1 MINCDEF
8 HKFIDDYVYDEVSF
22 FVKAQM
28 DEHIASCPKCREE
41 AEFLKEIKSTLYAMP
56 RLEVDESFKAAL
68 NEKLDAAEK
77 TVDRKRRRSFF
88 RDWRTY
94 SALAACLVL
103 AFVVQS
109 KVGDFYRHSTV
120 DPVQIPAENVADI
133 DLSEMQK
140 TTDQD
145 ESYTVPQ
152 NAAVN
157 EQKEAAAEAPQETNQ
172 KNIVRSAAKQTEKP
186 VVTQKTERQEEK
198 MTDAPKP
205 TAAQPV
211 KPKATVITED
221 QAVQDTV
228 QSSAVTEG
236 AENPTLADTG
246 ENGTVLKGAAWR
258 CASLRAMFTVV
269 LA

>member
-1 MINCDEF
+1 M
-8 HKFIDDYVYDEVSF
+8 
-22 FVKAQM
+22 
-28 DEHIASCPKCREE
+28 
-41 AEFLKEIKSTLYAMP
+41 
-56 RLEVDESFKAAL
+56 
-68 NEKLDAAEK
+68 
-77 TVDRKRRRSFF
+77 
-88 RDWRTY
+88 
-94 SALAACLVL
+94 
-103 AFVVQS
+103 
-109 KVGDFYRHSTV
+109 GDFYRHSTV

-172 KNIVRSAAKQTEKP
+172 KNTVRSAAKQTEKP
-186 VVTQKTERQEEK
+186 VVTQKPERQEEK
-198 MTDAPKP
+198 TTDAPKP

-228 QSSAVTEG
+228 QSSAVAEG

-246 ENGTVLKGAAWR
+246 ENGTVLKAA
-258 CASLRAMFTVV
+258 ASPSAAIMQQQAEEDTSVSYDGMSRTGGSRQ
-269 LA
+269 